1 MQEYSEARRYT
12 LKQFCDLKGFLSDK
26 IEDQRL
32 FVGSLGLAIVM
43 KTDEET
49 VIIKDDEPGTRIRI
63 GDSAVLGHL
72 LKSFMLGIVTKY
84 ACLRHEAGRHGNY
97 GRKYNQFAQNLDP
110 YPTRRFPYKYLH
122 SLDKR
127 VATWVLDKDT
137 GSTKGIRHTR
147 IYNIM

>member
-32 FVGSLGLAIVM
+32 FVGSLSLAIVM
-43 KTDEET
+43 KNDEET

-72 LKSFMLGIVTKY
+72 LKFFMLGIVTKY
-84 ACLRHEAGRHGNY
+84 ACLRNEAGRHGNY
-97 GRKYNQFAQNLDP
+97 GRKYNQFAQNLRAP
-110 YPTRRFPYKYLH
+110 SAVVRQ
-122 SLDKR
+122 S
-127 VATWVLDKDT
+127 
-137 GSTKGIRHTR
+137 
-147 IYNIM
+147 